1 MMPKTERDVS
11 PQGNYKVLI
20 IEDNAQNA
28 RLMTRVLER
37 NETVNI
43 LHAWDGETGIEMA
56 FAEHPDLILLD
67 LGLPDVDGQTVAG
80 MLKQPDALPDVPVVV
95 VTAWPAETAVGLV
108 AAYGCEG
115 YIPKPIDT
123 REFSELVTRFLAAG

>member
-1 MMPKTERDVS
+1 VS
-11 PQGNYKVLI
+11 SQPNHKILI
-20 IEDNAQNA
+20 IEDNPQNA

-37 NETVNI
+37 TEGLDI
-43 LHAWDGETGIEMA
+43 LHAWDGETGIELA

-80 MLKQPDALPDVPVVV
+80 MLKQPDALPDVPVIV

-123 REFSELVTRFLAAG
+123 REFGELVAQFLAAG